1 MSMLQPQQ
9 DILAGDG
16 LTAAEIADS
25 TVEQQIEDGESRQ
38 IIPKV
43 EPYGSEEIREVI
55 IRRKQQEQAYIRE
68 DRARRQAYSEALDLK
83 V

>member
-1 MSMLQPQQ
+1 MLQPQQ

-16 LTAAEIADS
+16 LTVTEVADS
-25 TVEQQIEDGESRQ
+25 AVDQQSEDEESRQ

-43 EPYGSEEIREVI
+43 EPYGGEEIREVI
-55 IRRKQQEQAYIRE
+55 IRRKQLEQAYIRE